1 MTDRER
7 DAAALD
13 AVLELADGMLELAE
27 GSLPQVPTADRHVCA
42 SGACAWTCSRASRTR
57 LLRQPIG
64 GTRNSCDLE
73 AEA

>member
-27 GSLPQVPTADRHVCA
+27 GSLPQVPTADRHVWISVCM
-42 SGACAWTCSRASRTR
+42 R
-57 LLRQPIG
+57 LRRLRM
-64 GTRNSCDLE
+64 DLLAGE
-73 AEA
+73 PDSPPPPTHRWN